1 MNVKKCLVLF
11 LAICLS
17 FSVLSLVVAAEDTTA
32 TKDTFLLGFTL
43 GEFIS
48 LAIAAALLL
57 LIVVLCIVKRKKLA
71 EALRAYRSEMKKIT
85 WFSWKN
91 VVRCT
96 VFVLVAIVAIAA
108 VVGVLDFVFFQLQRV
123 LTEMK

>member
-17 FSVLSLVVAAEDTTA
+17 FSVLSLAVAAEDAAEETRI
-32 TKDTFLLGFTL
+32 LGLEL
-43 GEFIS
+43 GNFIS
-48 LAIAAALLL
+48 LAIAVALLVVA
-57 LIVVLCIVKRKKLA
+57 IVLCIVKRKKLV

-96 VFVLVAIVAIAA
+96 VFVLVAVVAIAA
-108 VVGVLDFVFFQLQRV
+108 VVGLLDFVFFQLQAA
-123 LTEMK
+123 LIATK

>member
-1 MNVKKCLVLF
+1 MNAKKCLVLF

-17 FSVLSLVVAAEDTTA
+17 FSVLSLAVAAEDAAEKT
-32 TKDTFLLGFTL
+32 LILGL
-43 GEFIS
+43 EVGNFIS
-48 LAIAAALLL
+48 LAIAAALLVVA
-57 LIVVLCIVKRKKLA
+57 IVLCIVKRKKLV

-96 VFVLVAIVAIAA
+96 VFVLVAVVAIAA
-108 VVGVLDFVFFQLQRV
+108 VVGLLDFIFFQIQRV

>member
-17 FSVLSLVVAAEDTTA
+17 FSVLSLAVAAEDAAEKT
-32 TKDTFLLGFTL
+32 LILGL
-43 GEFIS
+43 EVGNFIS
-48 LAIAAALLL
+48 LAIAAALLVVV
-57 LIVVLCIVKRKKLA
+57 IVLCIVKRTKLM

-96 VFVLVAIVAIAA
+96 VFVLVSVVAIAA
-108 VVGVLDFVFFQLQRV
+108 VVGLLDFVFFQIQRV